1 MSTSSNKQKSKP
13 KPANVCPHCGAKMQD
28 YWQRLSPGLVNT
40 LIKFRQAV
48 LIKRENKVHVP
59 KEVEFTKNEYKNF
72 QKLRY
77 HALVA
82 KVKDKQGN
90 RVSAYWLITRRGN
103 QFCKGEISIPEKV
116 KTFRNKIIEYG
127 ENKVNIAQVVESV
140 PYWDQK
146 DDFMDFQDKNELF
159 K

>member
-1 MSTSSNKQKSKP
+1 
-13 KPANVCPHCGAKMQD
+13 MQD

-48 LIKRENKVHVP
+48 LRKRENKVHVP
-59 KEVEFTKNEYKNF
+59 KEVEFTKNEYNNF

-116 KTFRNKIIEYG
+116 KTFRNKITEYG
-127 ENKVNIAQVVESV
+127 EKKVNIAQVVESV

-159 K
+159 